1 MANRFINSECCMA
14 LSLASQVWLPALPEN
29 EHWHP
34 FAITYDRH
42 KLSWADGE
50 TSYCGDGDLV
60 Y

>member
-1 MANRFINSECCMA
+1 MA